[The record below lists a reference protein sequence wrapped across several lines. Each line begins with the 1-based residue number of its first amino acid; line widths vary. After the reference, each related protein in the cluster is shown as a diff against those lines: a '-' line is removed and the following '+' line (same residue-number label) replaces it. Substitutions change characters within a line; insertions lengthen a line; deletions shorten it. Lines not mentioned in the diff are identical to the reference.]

1 MSRCTICYKP
11 KTTPFYKNG
20 GRCSDC
26 LILLQLDWQSL
37 GEYWIE
43 AKPKMVY
50 KKKYFSLYKGKKRYL
65 TEKETAKQRV
75 YMRKRKQDSKICLYA
90 KIAIKNCLGQNRT
103 LKEQDRLKLM
113 GLHISVAELMF
124 SSVSIALLT
133 RSRAQREKL
142 RHIRSSTIQTMNE
155 SG

>member
-50 KKKYFSLYKGKKRYL
+50 KKKYYSIYKGKKKYL
-65 TEKETAKQRV
+65 TEKETSKQRV
-75 YMRKRKQDSKICLYA
+75 YMRKKKQASKLCLTA
-90 KIAIKNCLGQNRT
+90 RFVIKNCLGQNRT
-103 LKEQDRLKLM
+103 LKERDRLKLM
-113 GLHISVAELMF
+113 EVITPVGQQILSLVNTVQPERL
-124 SSVSIALLT
+124 
-133 RSRAQREKL
+133 RGQREKL
-142 RHIRSSTIQTMNE
+142 RHIRISITRMGNI
-155 SG
+155 